1 MNWDSISR
9 LFSHTNLPW
18 LILWLGLF
26 VLIVGLIVLMRT
38 HWGQSNPLRKCA
50 VLSLLVHLVLAVYAT
65 TVEIVT
71 VAAGPPGIG
80 GGNPCSV
87 SLVGGD
93 TGDSLIEGTS
103 DGASPRPWDRVPTG
117 PAILPAPQ
125 ALARTDVPAAPE
137 AARLATEMLKD
148 AGPAATP
155 ARLPSDTMPGK
166 TLEIAN
172 DAVGLPKQGPTAE
185 PIEEVAPQ
193 KAIAV
198 EPVAPKPS
206 PLDRVA
212 IEPTQPLKSF
222 DPSARSVTEPPEVT
236 PLVALPS
243 SFALPHD
250 ITDVAS
256 LPPRASVP
264 AKVESLPDPFISG
277 GNEGT
282 APKSATWANTPAAA
296 SPITAANV
304 PGTAN
309 PEALVPSPYSL
320 RTAPNHGGAVRRGGG
335 SPEAE
340 AAVQAAL
347 EWLAANQSADGRWE
361 AKRFGA
367 GVERNVLGND
377 RHGAGAKADTGVT
390 GLALLAFLG
399 SGNTHKDGKYAVNVQ
414 KGLEFIMNSQA
425 RDGNLGGEAET
436 FAFMYCHGM
445 ATLSLSEA
453 FAMTHDNRLEPFVRR
468 AIDFT
473 LSMQNSQTG
482 GWRYQPGDTGDTSQ
496 LGWQLM
502 SLKSAE
508 LAGIPIPARTREGMV
523 RFLKSVTSGPHQ
535 GRASYRPGERTS
547 RTMTAEALVC
557 RQFLGMERTNP
568 ASDEAGDFVLEELPG
583 KGKQN
588 LYYWYYASLS
598 MYQLQGDFWHKW
610 NDALQP
616 ALLKSQETAG
626 NLRGSWSPDDDLWGG
641 YGGRVYST
649 AMGTLCLEVYYRYLP
664 LYGDAAGQE
673 KLR

>member
-1 MNWDSISR
+1 MTWDTITR
-9 LFSHTNLPW
+9 LFSNTNLPW

-71 VAAGPPGIG
+71 VAAGPSGIG

-93 TGDSLIEGTS
+93 TGDSLIEGT
-103 DGASPRPWDRVPTG
+103 DTGKSPRPWDRVPVG
-117 PAILPAPQ
+117 PAVLPMPQ
-125 ALARTDVPAAPE
+125 DLARTDVPPAPD
-137 AARLATEMLKD
+137 AARVAADMVKD
-148 AGPAATP
+148 SGPAAT
-155 ARLPSDTMPGK
+155 RLPSDVVPGK
-166 TLEIAN
+166 TFEIA
-172 DAVGLPKQGPTAE
+172 DDKVGPPKQGPTTAT

-193 KAIAV
+193 KAAAV
-198 EPVAPKPS
+198 EPVAPKTMP
-206 PLDRVA
+206 PDRMA
-212 IEPTQPLKSF
+212 IEPMQPLKSI
-222 DPSARSVTEPPEVT
+222 DPNAHSVTEPSEQT

-243 SFALPHD
+243 SFALPRD
-250 ITDVAS
+250 IAEGTT
-256 LPPRASVP
+256 PPRTTGA
-264 AKVESLPDPFISG
+264 AKVDAIPDPFVSG
-277 GNEGT
+277 GQEGT
-282 APKSATWANTPAAA
+282 APQSATWANTTPAANPAAA
-296 SPITAANV
+296 ANI

-309 PEALVPSPYSL
+309 PEALVPIPAPFKN
-320 RTAPNHGGAVRRGGG
+320 RTAPDHGGAVRRGGG
-335 SPEAE
+335 SSEAE

-399 SGNTHKDGKYAVNVQ
+399 SGNTHKDGKYATNVR
-414 KGLEFIMNSQA
+414 KGLEFIMNSQG
-425 RDGNLGGEAET
+425 RDGSLGGEAET

-453 FAMTHDNRLEPFVRR
+453 YAMTHDNRLEPFVTR

-473 LSMQNSQTG
+473 LSMQHPQTG

-496 LGWQLM
+496 LGWQMM

-508 LAGIPIPARTREGMV
+508 LAGIPMSQRTRDGMV

-568 ASDEAGDFVLEELPG
+568 ASDEAGDFVMEELPG
-583 KGKQN
+583 KGKLN

-598 MYQLQGDFWHKW
+598 MYQLQGEYWRKW

-664 LYGDAAGQE
+664 LYGEPVGQD
-673 KLR
+673 KK